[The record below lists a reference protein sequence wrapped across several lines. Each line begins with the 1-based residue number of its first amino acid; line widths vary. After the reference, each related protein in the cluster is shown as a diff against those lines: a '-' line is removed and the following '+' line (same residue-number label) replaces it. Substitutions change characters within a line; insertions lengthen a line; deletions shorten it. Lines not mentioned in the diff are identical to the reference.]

1 MTLYEYKTLEK
12 LDFNGKGETF
22 VEDKFVTPLFTY
34 LGYDSHKDYEVR
46 RHGDD
51 NMSFKLQYPAVDR
64 GSKTVKHFNPD
75 YMPTIRKK
83 CFWVLEAKSAKNVS
97 YPFDGNAIVQGLQY
111 CIHPEI
117 RAKYLVLT
125 NGLHTSIYDSFSRI
139 YGDGDIYE
147 PILEFSH
154 LEIGSKW
161 GEIYQ
166 LLSAEKVREFI
177 EDDIL
182 SMYEKVVSSSLDNE
196 YPQRMLRK
204 AEKISDEAVIK
215 INEHVSRLRSE
226 IFMTHFQNQQE
237 ESSTLSIDD
246 LDFQMDLPL
255 IGGKGIG
262 QHFVERCIELK
273 LDETSIFNKL
283 IKGYETQSY
292 FRKENTIAALCAL
305 FNNAANVAIK
315 DNIIQ
320 SLQSINVSELPL
332 INCVECAFVRIK
344 RKLLVISV
352 YSELREEIKRELNVM
367 PETIKHINPPTVLS
381 ETYLSELIAHWA
393 AYEFIVAKTNEE
405 LSELLR
411 KLTKFE
417 TVIDEQYNVAK
428 ANVGSDEREFCG
440 GLEITGLYYKAAFT
454 NIMRNILGANYK
466 LVDESFDGIGLF
478 FG

>member
-1 MTLYEYKTLEK
+1 MLLYEYKTLEK

-22 VEDKFVTPLFTY
+22 VEDKFVTPLLTY

-51 NMSFKLQYPAVDR
+51 DMYFKLQYPAVDR

-83 CFWVLEAKSAKNVS
+83 CFWVLEVKSAKNVS
-97 YPFDGNAIVQGLQY
+97 YPFDGNTIVQGLQY

-154 LEIGSKW
+154 SEIGSKW
-161 GEIYQ
+161 SEIYQ

-215 INEHVSRLRSE
+215 INEHVSRLRFE

-237 ESSTLSIDD
+237 ESSSLSLED

-255 IGGKGIG
+255 FGGKSIG
-262 QHFVERCIELK
+262 QHFVEKCIELR
-273 LDETSIFNKL
+273 LGDVEIYDRL
-283 IKGYETQSY
+283 IRNYETQSY

-305 FNNAANVAIK
+305 FNIASNFTIK
-315 DNIIQ
+315 DNIIKF
-320 SLQSINVSELPL
+320 LQSIKDNELPL
-332 INCVECAFVRIK
+332 INCVECVSVRIR
-344 RKLLVISV
+344 RKMLVISL
-352 YSELREEIKRELNVM
+352 YPELREEIKRELNVM
-367 PETIKHINPPTVLS
+367 PEMVKHINPPTVLS

-393 AYEFIVAKTNEE
+393 AYEAIVAKTDEE
-405 LSELLR
+405 LSELFG

-428 ANVGSDEREFCG
+428 ASVGSDEREFCG
-440 GLEITGLYYKAAFT
+440 GLEITGLYYKVEFT
-454 NIMRNILGANYK
+454 NIMRNILDTNYK

-478 FG
+478 F